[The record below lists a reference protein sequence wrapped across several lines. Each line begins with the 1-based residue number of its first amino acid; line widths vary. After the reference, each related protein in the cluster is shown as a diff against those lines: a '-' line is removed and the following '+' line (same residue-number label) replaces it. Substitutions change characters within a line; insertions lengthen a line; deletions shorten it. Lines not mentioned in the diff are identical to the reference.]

1 MEYDKTEYASK
12 LSDDGKKHDIYLL
25 SEKEMC
31 ESCEFVMKQFKR
43 RYPNVNVN
51 VVSHKSSLSKKNKK
65 HNSVFEFDVEREYNE
80 IHG

>member
-1 MEYDKTEYASK
+1 
-12 LSDDGKKHDIYLL
+12 
-25 SEKEMC
+25 
-31 ESCEFVMKQFKR
+31 MKQFKR